1 MSMVLRLT
9 ILFGAIL
16 DGTLG
21 FGFLVDSQRA
31 GADFAIAA
39 KEPLGVSTL
48 RGDMSAFFL
57 VAAVFMLAGA
67 ARRRGDWLV
76 APLALFLVAVSG
88 RALNLV
94 MVGEYEGW
102 WMPMLVE
109 TLHVAVLATAIR
121 VFGWRGHSRP

>member
-1 MSMVLRLT
+1 MVLRLT

-39 KEPLGVSTL
+39 KGPLGVSTL

-67 ARRRGDWLV
+67 ARRRGECLV
-76 APLALFLVAVSG
+76 APLALFLVALTG
-88 RALNLV
+88 RGLDLLLE
-94 MVGEYEGW
+94 GPYGGW
-102 WMPMLVE
+102 WLPMTVE
-109 TLHVAVLATAIR
+109 ALHVAVLAGAIAEWP
-121 VFGWRGHSRP
+121 WRGAPSS